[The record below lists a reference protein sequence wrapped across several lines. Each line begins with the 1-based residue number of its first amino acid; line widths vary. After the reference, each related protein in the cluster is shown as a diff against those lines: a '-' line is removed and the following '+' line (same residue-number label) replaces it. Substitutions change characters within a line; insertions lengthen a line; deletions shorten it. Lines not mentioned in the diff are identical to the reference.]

1 MRSESRKF
9 RFPMPEFEILLKDVM
24 IYARHGVLPEERITG
39 NQYRVNVTLR
49 IDASWFDPS
58 LDDLSS
64 TISYANVYDL
74 LKSVMS
80 KPRALLESVAVNFA
94 SQAKDR
100 WANVKSGEIEIIK
113 TVPPIEGMIGE
124 AGIKYCF

>member
-1 MRSESRKF
+1 
-9 RFPMPEFEILLKDVM
+9 MPEFEILLKDVM

-64 TISYANVYDL
+64 TISYADVYDL

-100 WANVKSGEIEIIK
+100 WPNVKSGEIEIIK